1 VLSYTADEIGS
12 FLGPIPTRLGCPR
25 PIPWPNVISVA
36 SNFSSPSTSR
46 NISKQQHL
54 TLVHFDLYSKA
65 NTPARKAN
73 PDATNIDRNTSL
85 RAILLSMYILMDR
98 IGADYSIGSGTD
110 PDRIDNEEYTKPICK
125 FYRNI
130 YKRMRTWFGY
140 TYPYWLSNM
149 DQQMVLDCILR
160 LNIAPNM
167 YGIFINVACKIKKN
181 NGRPIDVLTK
191 YKLDHPDPIKGA
203 ERKIYYAQN
212 IIRITEYNRLYNI
225 LRKNHNSS
233 INIFKKNAPSN
244 V

>member
-1 VLSYTADEIGS
+1 MDEIGDS
-12 FLGPIPTRLGCPR
+12 DP
-25 PIPWPNVISVA
+25 
-36 SNFSSPSTSR
+36 
-46 NISKQQHL
+46 
-54 TLVHFDLYSKA
+54 
-65 NTPARKAN
+65 
-73 PDATNIDRNTSL
+73 
-85 RAILLSMYILMDR
+85 
-98 IGADYSIGSGTD
+98 IGSGTD
-110 PDRIDNEEYTKPICK
+110 PYGIDNEEHTKPICK

-191 YKLDHPDPIKGA
+191 YKLAHPDPIKGA
-203 ERKIYYAQN
+203 ERKLYYAQN

-225 LRKNHNSS
+225 LRKNHKPI